1 MKRTISTLTILI
13 LLLFSMNVAGQNYIY
28 RGDKQFPATNSWSF
42 KLNGNYWT
50 EDPEITVAKTSF
62 GGYLMISIEVP
73 FKQHYIGG
81 TVTIFLTDGTTIKCT
96 DKGIRDH
103 VDNKSIALYNF
114 TKAEIELLKYSR
126 ISKIRFSIMGGME
139 GAQTFTAN
147 NEKFSYSFGSD
158 NKDYHE
164 TDVEISTVFS
174 E

>member
-13 LLLFSMNVAGQNYIY
+13 LLLFSLNVVGQNYIY
-28 RGDKQFPATNSWSF
+28 RGDKQFLATNSWSF
-42 KLNGNYWT
+42 KLNGQYWT
-50 EDPEITVAKTSF
+50 EDPEITIAKTSF

-96 DKGIRDH
+96 DKGVRDH

-114 TKAEIELLKYSR
+114 TKAEIELLKYLR

-139 GAQTFTAN
+139 GTQTFTAN
-147 NEKFSYSFGSD
+147 NEKLSYSFGSE
-158 NKDYHE
+158 NTKYHE